1 MAVMSAVRLPQR
13 GFILVA
19 TLWALAALTLLAST
33 ISELVASDRE
43 RAEWT
48 RQALQDDLDAHGTT
62 ATIIYLLATSRMDH
76 LGLILEREQRL
87 LNLDDGDRWTTGDGI
102 VEVTG
107 QAYFG
112 LGRVRFSVQD
122 ETAFASVN
130 RPDPMLVA
138 AFKHVGLTDQQI
150 SRLVPRIIDYIDP
163 DQTVQLDG
171 AERYD
176 YVRSNLAPPANWFM
190 ATPLELK
197 KVLGVDDLLTAE
209 QWRTLRRI
217 VTARV
222 KTNYNVNTMPPA
234 ALAAL
239 MGGDESAV
247 REILAMRAE
256 RPVADVRSVVAQTG
270 RVVPLPEDT
279 LMLPSRI
286 FRLAVWRPGDSAHSL
301 LGITLT
307 PGSIHGPWRKEYN
320 YSEPVSEPVDEDA
333 ASVMVAATPLFQST

>member
-1 MAVMSAVRLPQR
+1 MSVLPAMLPQR

-33 ISELVASDRE
+33 INELVASDRE
-43 RAEWT
+43 LAEQT
-48 RQALQDDLDAHGTT
+48 LQALQDDLDAHGTT
-62 ATIIYLLATSRMDH
+62 ATVMYLLATSRMDH
-76 LGLILEREQRL
+76 LGLILEREQHL
-87 LNLDDGDRWTTGDGI
+87 LSFDSGDHWNSGDG
-102 VEVTG
+102 VLEVAG

-112 LGRVRFSVQD
+112 LGRVRFSLQD

-138 AFKHVGLTDQQI
+138 AFKHVGVTDQQI
-150 SRLVPRIIDYIDP
+150 NRLIPRIIDYIDR
-163 DQTVQLDG
+163 DQAVMLDG

-217 VTARV
+217 ISARLR
-222 KTNYNVNTMPPA
+222 TNYNVNTMPPR

-239 MGGDESAV
+239 VGGDANAV
-247 REILAMRAE
+247 RQILAMRAKG
-256 RPVADVRSVVAQTG
+256 PVTDVRAVMAQTG
-270 RVVPLPEDT
+270 RTVPLPEDA
-279 LMLPSRI
+279 LMLPSRS
-286 FRLAVWRPGDSAHSL
+286 FRLVVWRPGDGVRSL

-307 PGSIHGPWRKEYN
+307 PGATFGPWRKEYS
-320 YSEPVSEPVDEDA
+320 YSEPVDEDA
-333 ASVMVAATPLFQST
+333 AAAIAAATPLFQST

>member
-1 MAVMSAVRLPQR
+1 MAAMGAVRMPYR

-33 ISELVASDRE
+33 INELVASDRE

-48 RQALQDDLDAHGTT
+48 RQALQDDLDASGTT
-62 ATIIYLLATSRMDH
+62 ATVIYLLATSRMDH

-87 LNLDDGDRWTTGDGI
+87 LNFDAGDRWNTGDGI
-102 VEVTG
+102 LEITG

-112 LGRVRFSVQD
+112 MGRVRFSLQD

-130 RPDPMLVA
+130 RPDPVLAA
-138 AFKHVGLTDQQI
+138 AFKHVGVTDQQI
-150 SRLVPRIIDYIDP
+150 SWLMPRIIDYIDP
-163 DQTVQLDG
+163 DQAVLLDG

-190 ATPLELK
+190 TTPLELK
-197 KVLGVDDLLTAE
+197 KVLGVDELLTSE

-217 VTARV
+217 VTGRV
-222 KTNYNVNTMPPA
+222 KTNYNVNTMPPP

-239 MGGDESAV
+239 LGGDEDAV
-247 REILAMRAE
+247 REILAVRAE
-256 RPVADVRSVVAQTG
+256 RPVTDVRDIMSQTG
-270 RVVPLPEDT
+270 RTVPLHEDT

-286 FRLAVWRPGDSAHSL
+286 FRLAVWRPGDGTRSL
-301 LGITLT
+301 VGITLT
-307 PGSIHGPWRKEYN
+307 PSSLFGPWRKEYS
-320 YSEPVSEPVDEDA
+320 YSEPVDEDA
-333 ASVMVAATPLFQST
+333 ASAISAATPLLQST